1 LSIPTVAIIGR
12 VNVGKSTLFNRLVGG
27 SRAIVDDTPG
37 VTRDR
42 NISKAN
48 LTGHDFYVVDTGGL
62 VPGSE
67 DVIQSAVERQV
78 RLALEEADAVIL
90 VVDVLS
96 GIHPFDEAAADLVR
110 RSGTPA
116 FLAVNKI
123 DNMAREAGA
132 AEFFSLGLGYP
143 YPVSALHGT
152 GSGDLLDAVVSVLPA
167 VEQTEAEAVPLAIV
181 GRPNVGKSSLVNRIC
196 GFERNVVAPTPGTTR
211 DSTDT
216 NVEWQGHLFRL
227 VDTAGLRR
235 RSRKMDD
242 LEFYST
248 LRSWRSVDRAEVVL
262 VLVDG
267 TEPPSQQDL
276 RIAGRAWDQGKGL
289 ILGVNKVD
297 LEVDRKAWLEEFLE
311 RFHPGRWVQV
321 IFLSALQ
328 GTGVG
333 RILPTAWQ
341 ISVGRAAELPTA
353 EVNKWLM
360 KAVEEVQPPS
370 PGGKPLKFF
379 YATQTGRK
387 PPRLLIFCNRPEE
400 VPENYRRYLENSLRD
415 RLSLRGIP
423 LGISFRKREH

>member
-12 VNVGKSTLFNRLVGG
+12 VNVGKSALFNRLVGG
-27 SRAIVDDTPG
+27 SRAIVDDAPG

-42 NISKAN
+42 NISVAN
-48 LTGHDFYVVDTGGL
+48 WTGHDFYVVDTGGL

-78 RLALEEADAVIL
+78 RLALSEADAVIL
-90 VVDVLS
+90 VVDGMS

-110 RSGTPA
+110 RSGIPA
-116 FLAVNKI
+116 FLAVNKM
-123 DNMAREAGA
+123 DNLAREAGA
-132 AEFFSLGLGYP
+132 AEFFSLGLGFP
-143 YPVSALHGT
+143 YPVSALHGS

-167 VEQTEAEAVPLAIV
+167 VEHTDAGAVPLAIV

-211 DSTDT
+211 DATDT
-216 NVEWQGHLFRL
+216 LVEWQGHRFRL

-235 RSRKMDD
+235 RSRSMED

-248 LRSWRSVDRAEVVL
+248 LRSWRTIDRAEVVL

-267 TEPPSQQDL
+267 TEIPSQQDL
-276 RIAGRAWDQGKGL
+276 RIAGRAWELGKGL
-289 ILGVNKVD
+289 IVGVNKID

-321 IFLSALQ
+321 IFLSALK

-333 RILPTAWQ
+333 RVLPTAWQ
-341 ISVGRAAELPTA
+341 IAEGRGVELSTP
-353 EVNKWLM
+353 EVNKWLES
-360 KAVEEVQPPS
+360 AVDEVQPPS
-370 PGGKPLKFF
+370 PRGRPLRFF

-387 PPRLLIFCNRPEE
+387 PPRLLIFCNRPEDI
-400 VPENYRRYLENSLRD
+400 PENYKRYLENGLRD
-415 RLSLRGIP
+415 MLGLRGIP
-423 LGISFRKREH
+423 LKISFRKREH